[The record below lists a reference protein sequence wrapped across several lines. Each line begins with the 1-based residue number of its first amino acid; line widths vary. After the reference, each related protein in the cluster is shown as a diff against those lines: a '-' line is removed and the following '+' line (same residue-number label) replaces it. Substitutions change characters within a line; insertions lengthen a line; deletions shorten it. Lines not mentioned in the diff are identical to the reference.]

1 MNNGAGWFCL
11 QSVQEKQKPDSK
23 TQQASRPAGRSTMK
37 PATAKGAGVRR
48 EALRYIY
55 EWLHKPQ
62 ELKPQGILFYYTFIT
77 PLLRLYYA
85 RLVIAHFWLWVL
97 LILGQF
103 SGSGKSHETFMP
115 AKWPCH
121 YPRDIRK
128 TSAGGRK
135 WVDEVS
141 NCFW

>member
-1 MNNGAGWFCL
+1 MY
-11 QSVQEKQKPDSK
+11 
-23 TQQASRPAGRSTMK
+23 T
-37 PATAKGAGVRR
+37 
-48 EALRYIY
+48 Y
-55 EWLHKPQ
+55 EGLHKPQ
-62 ELKPQGILFYYTFIT
+62 DLKPQGILFYYAFIT

-97 LILGQF
+97 IMGPF
-103 SGSGKSHETFMP
+103 SGSGKSHETPMP

-135 WVDEVS
+135 
-141 NCFW
+141 